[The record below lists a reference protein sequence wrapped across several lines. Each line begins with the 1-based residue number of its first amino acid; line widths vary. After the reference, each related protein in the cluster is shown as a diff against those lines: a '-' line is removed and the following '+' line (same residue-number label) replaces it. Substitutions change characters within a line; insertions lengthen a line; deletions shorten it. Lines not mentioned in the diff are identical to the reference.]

1 MCIRDSYWVPRGWSK
16 EAPIKTQSRID
27 VPAEGSTVN
36 AGAATI
42 AGVAWAGIRALSKV
56 EVRVDGGPWRAA
68 TLGPELSEATWRQWW
83 LDWDATPGRHTLTV
97 RATDGDGVTQ
107 TAQPSRP
114 DPDGATGWHAVVVTV
129 R

>member
-1 MCIRDSYWVPRGWSK
+1 MCIRDR
-16 EAPIKTQSRID
+16 
-27 VPAEGSTVN
+27 VN

-83 LDWDATPGRHTLTV
+83 LDWDATPGRHTPVSYTHLDVYKRQHT
-97 RATDGDGVTQ
+97 
-107 TAQPSRP
+107 PRP
-114 DPDGATGWHAVVVTV
+114 WASNAAK
-129 R
+129 